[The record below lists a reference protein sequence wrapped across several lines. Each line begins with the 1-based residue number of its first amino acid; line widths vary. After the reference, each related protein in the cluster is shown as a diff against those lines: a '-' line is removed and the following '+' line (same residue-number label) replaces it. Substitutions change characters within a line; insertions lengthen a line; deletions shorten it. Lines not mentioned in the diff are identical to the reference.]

1 MKDLVADVVNIISE
15 NTKVEMKKDGEI
27 ELDISELNNRT
38 LWRLDAYLKEHNV
51 QPGSGTGVVVN
62 KVSSE
67 LPLER
72 TQEGMGWKGSSS
84 ESSSS
89 FGDSDS
95 ESDAS
100 SRQAA

>member
-1 MKDLVADVVNIISE
+1 MVKIIQDNTNVDMK
-15 NTKVEMKKDGEI
+15 MDGEI

-38 LWRLDAYLKEHNV
+38 LWKLDAYLKEHNV

-62 KVSSE
+62 KVSSAF
-67 LPLER
+67 PLEAA
-72 TQEGMGWKGSSS
+72 QEGMGSKGSSS

-95 ESDAS
+95 ESEAS
-100 SRQAA
+100 SRQDAV